1 MQPWKQGDAAESR
14 VVAGTIAIASLPTRQ
29 HQQLNNREAGP
40 SNPDAMNYGP
50 LEKNHVVP
58 PSSQDVALCRYSV
71 SGEVPL

>member
-50 LEKNHVVP
+50 GPH
-58 PSSQDVALCRYSV
+58 
-71 SGEVPL
+71 SGCPFKWLTH